1 MGSGKSTLGRWL
13 AKRLEYEFVDMDDLI
28 EKNEGMTIS
37 EIFASKGEAE
47 FRLIEQQT
55 IESLTNYQNAVIAT
69 GGGAPCFFNNAERLN
84 DLGLTIYLKITPHVL
99 AERLEGATHTRPILA
114 NKSEKE
120 ILDFITEKLVEREPF
135 YNKAKI
141 IADANN
147 LDNEMYVSIIEEYKG
162 ANENLD

>member
-28 EKNEGMTIS
+28 ENREGMTIS
-37 EIFASKGEAE
+37 DIFATKGEAE
-47 FRLIEQQT
+47 FRLIEQQV
-55 IESLTNYQNAVIAT
+55 IESLTSYENAVIAT

-84 DLGLTIYLKITPHVL
+84 ELGITIYLKITPHVL
-99 AERLEGATHTRPILA
+99 VDRLRGATHTRPILA

-120 ILDFITEKLVEREPF
+120 IFNFISEKLTEREPF

-147 LDNEMYVSIIEEYKG
+147 LENEMYITIIEGYKG
-162 ANENLD
+162 AHEDR